1 MKKVLF
7 VDSLDEIEVDTLIL
21 CNRQLQEEIDQ
32 KLKGAISYNLQKF
45 PRPLWMTTN
54 KEYPI
59 ARLVLINEK
68 DDFGVFAVDKRVAI
82 AFDNVASEKLAFE
95 LLKKNPLAETLIFL
109 CDNPKQVEERFQKYR
124 HLLQSISFAKEII
137 VAPANLMSPM
147 EVANRCCS
155 LEKQGVFVEV
165 LDEEQLKEIKADAL
179 LAIGKGS
186 SNTPKMVIMEYR
198 GSKDPPIA
206 LVGKGICYDAGGI
219 NLKNSHL
226 VEMKWDKAAAGA
238 VIGVMDVL
246 SRLKAE
252 IHVVGIVVLAEN
264 MPDGNALK
272 PGDVI
277 SSLGG
282 KSIEI
287 IDTDCEGRLALA
299 DGIAYV
305 QKYFQPKALI
315 DLGTLTLET
324 FGALGGEYAG
334 LFCNNPSLSK
344 KLIKAGNI
352 TNEKLWELPLGE
364 YYAHQIHSKIADLK
378 NVGVFRYGG
387 SSAAAEFLRAFV
399 KPELPWAHIDISGTA
414 WKVDAPEE
422 GVTAFGV
429 HLITEYLL
437 NQI

>member
-7 VDSLDEIEVDTLIL
+7 VDSLDEVEVDTLIL

-95 LLKKNPLAETLIFL
+95 LLKKNPPAETLIFL

-155 LEKQGVFVEV
+155 LKKQGVFVEV

-246 SRLKAE
+246 SRLKVE

-305 QKYFQPKALI
+305 QKYFQPKILI

-324 FGALGGEYAG
+324 FGALG
-334 LFCNNPSLSK
+334 
-344 KLIKAGNI
+344 
-352 TNEKLWELPLGE
+352 T
-364 YYAHQIHSKIADLK
+364 
-378 NVGVFRYGG
+378 
-387 SSAAAEFLRAFV
+387 
-399 KPELPWAHIDISGTA
+399 
-414 WKVDAPEE
+414 
-422 GVTAFGV
+422 
-429 HLITEYLL
+429 
-437 NQI
+437 